1 MAELNFYWR
10 MGDYALEACPK
21 RLARFSDD
29 ELNVTINL
37 VKYYQYKG
45 KECKYSIG
53 YFWYNDTTKT
63 HTWQYWYE
71 DISSDYGDYGWM
83 EWDSSE
89 QQWYIEVSD
98 GEYIELPSKYDTSN
112 LWHVE

>member
-21 RLARFSDD
+21 RLARFDND
-29 ELNVTINL
+29 EPNETIDL

-53 YFWYNDTTKT
+53 YFWWNDHEPCWELKFVG
-63 HTWQYWYE
+63 E
-71 DISSDYGDYGWM
+71 RFKEILEGDVVAIFKM
-83 EWDSSE
+83 M
-89 QQWYIEVSD
+89 
-98 GEYIELPSKYDTSN
+98 KAAYDTLEEWKRSSSN
-112 LWHVE
+112 ENSY